1 MAVILLGIGIF
12 NFISYKKKFV
22 PQNINNNIK
31 EEIIYRHILNG
42 SSVDSPEQNFFA
54 IGIMFDNAYDARPQY
69 GLDRADIVYEALA
82 EGNITRLLGIFDS
95 RQNID
100 KIGPVRSARPY
111 FMDFANEYGGVYMHV
126 GGSPDALSEASDY
139 SFYNIDQIGA
149 GETYFWRDN
158 DFTAPHNVFTSS
170 ANWLRVGEIKEI
182 KNIIK
187 DVTWNFVETEL
198 TQALN
203 FSIDYNGVYKVDW
216 QYNDKLGAYLRFQGG
231 DKFIYHTGEQAR
243 ADNIIIQVISSKI
256 IDAKE
261 RREMKTQ
268 AGGQVFIFNKLG
280 QQTGSWEVV
289 DGRTRF
295 FDAEKN
301 ELKLL
306 AGKTWVQIIPDESML
321 IIE

>member
-12 NFISYKKKFV
+12 NLLSYKQKIIT
-22 PQNINNNIK
+22 QNVNDNI
-31 EEIIYRHILNG
+31 EEVTYYRHILSG
-42 SSVDSPEQNFFA
+42 ALVDEVEQNFFA
-54 IGIMFDNAYDARPQY
+54 IGVMLDNAYDSRPQY
-69 GLDRADIVYEALA
+69 GLDKADIVYEALA
-82 EGNITRLLGIFDS
+82 EGNITRLLAIFDS

-111 FMDFANEYGGVYMHV
+111 FMDFASEYGGVYMHV
-126 GGSPDALSEASDY
+126 GGSPEALSGASDY

-158 DFTAPHNVFTSS
+158 DLDPPHNVFTSS

-182 KNIIK
+182 KNIVT
-187 DVTWNFVETEL
+187 DVTWNFVETE
-198 TQALN
+198 TASTSN
-203 FSIDYNGVYKVDW
+203 FSVDYNGVYKVDW
-216 QYNDKLGAYLRFQGG
+216 QYNDKLGAYLRLQGG

-280 QQTGSWEVV
+280 QQTGTWEVV

-295 FDAEKN
+295 FDAGKN
-301 ELKLL
+301 QLKLL

-321 IIE
+321 IVE